1 MIRHTA
7 YKKEQILK
15 EVEETGSVALV
26 AKKHGVPTTTIHT
39 WKKSLKNKDLYI
51 RNKEERKLEKQLADL
66 ELENQILK
74 ELLKKTHQVWLK
86 S

>member
-1 MIRHTA
+1 MRRYSTE
-7 YKKEQILK
+7 KKEQILK
-15 EVEETGSVALV
+15 EAEETGSVALV
-26 AKKHGVPTTTIHT
+26 ARKHSVPTSTIHT
-39 WKKSLKNKDLYI
+39 WQKTLKNKGLHTKQQQDREL
-51 RNKEERKLEKQLADL
+51 KKQLADL